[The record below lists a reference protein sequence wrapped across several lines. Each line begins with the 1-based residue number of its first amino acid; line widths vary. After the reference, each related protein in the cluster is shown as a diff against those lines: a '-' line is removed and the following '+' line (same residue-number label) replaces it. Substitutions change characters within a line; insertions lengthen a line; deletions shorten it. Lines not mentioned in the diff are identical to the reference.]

1 MKKRISIIGGGVSG
15 LGAALL
21 AKSKNNYVFLSE
33 KNQLNNKTKQILK
46 SNGINYEEGHHSK
59 TLLSSDLIIKSPGI
73 SDDSLIVKQ
82 IKDKGVPII
91 SEIEYGFENTD
102 SKIIAVTGTNGKT
115 TTCLML
121 KHIFNQ
127 TALNVLLAGNV
138 GNSLCHE
145 LSLKN
150 NYDIIV
156 LEVSSFQLENI
167 NKFKPHISVILNI
180 SDDHLDRY
188 SNFNE
193 YRMSK
198 FKITKNQKKEDYLIY
213 NYDDK
218 SLKDL
223 KTKANKI
230 PFSLEREFENGVFF
244 KKNKININL
253 KNKKMTIDQLSLNG
267 KHNIYNSMAAA
278 ISARV
283 FEISDSLIRKSL
295 QDFQNVEHRLESVL
309 KVNNIEFINDSKA
322 TNVHATWYA
331 LESMNSTIVWIAGGV
346 DKGNNYDELFDLVK
360 DKVKAIIVLG
370 DDKKINKSFKSA
382 VEKIINVG
390 SMKEAV
396 NLSYDLSSD
405 GDCVLLSP
413 ACASFNLF
421 KSFEDR
427 GSKFKEAV
435 RQL

>member
-21 AKSKNNYVFLSE
+21 ANSKNNYVFLSD
-33 KNQLNNKTKQILK
+33 KNQLNNKIKQALK
-46 SNGINYEEGHHSK
+46 YNNINFEEGRHSD
-59 TLLSSDLIIKSPGI
+59 TLFSSDLIIKSPGI
-73 SDDSLIVKQ
+73 SDDSLI
-82 IKDKGVPII
+82 IKKIKEKGIPII
-91 SEIEYGFENTD
+91 SEIEYGFENTN

-121 KHIFNQ
+121 KHILNQ

-138 GNSLCHE
+138 GNSFCYE
-145 LSLKN
+145 LSKKN
-150 NYDIIV
+150 NYDIII

-167 NKFKPHISVILNI
+167 NRFHPYISVILNI

-193 YRMSK
+193 YRMTK
-198 FKITKNQKKEDYLIY
+198 FMITKNQKKEDHIIY

-223 KTKANKI
+223 KTNANKI
-230 PFSLEREFENGVFF
+230 PISIEYEFENGVFF

-253 KNKKMTIDQLSLNG
+253 KNKKMTIDQLSLKG

-278 ISARV
+278 VSARV
-283 FEISDSLIRKSL
+283 FEISDSIIRKSL

-331 LESMNSTIVWIAGGV
+331 LESMTRKTVWIAGGV

-360 DKVKAIIVLG
+360 NKVKVIIVLG
-370 DDKKINKSFKSA
+370 DEKKINKFFKSA
-382 VEKIINVG
+382 VEKIINVA

-396 NLSYDLSSD
+396 SLSYDFSSD

-413 ACASFNLF
+413 ACASFNMF

-427 GSKFKEAV
+427 GSKFKDAV

>member
-46 SNGINYEEGHHSK
+46 SNGINYEEGHNSK

-73 SDDSLIVKQ
+73 SNNSLIVKQ

-167 NKFKPHISVILNI
+167 NKFQPDISVILNI

-322 TNVHATWYA
+322 TNIHASWYA
-331 LESMNSTIVWIAGGV
+331 LESMNRTIVWIAGGV

-360 DKVKAIIVLG
+360 NKVKAIIVLG

-382 VEKIINVG
+382 VENIFNVG

>member
-1 MKKRISIIGGGVSG
+1 
-15 LGAALL
+15 
-21 AKSKNNYVFLSE
+21 
-33 KNQLNNKTKQILK
+33 
-46 SNGINYEEGHHSK
+46 
-59 TLLSSDLIIKSPGI
+59 
-73 SDDSLIVKQ
+73 
-82 IKDKGVPII
+82 
-91 SEIEYGFENTD
+91 
-102 SKIIAVTGTNGKT
+102 
-115 TTCLML
+115 ML

-138 GNSLCHE
+138 GNSLCRE
-145 LSLKN
+145 LSLNN

-167 NKFKPHISVILNI
+167 NKFQPYISVILNI

-230 PFSLEREFENGVFF
+230 PFSLKREFENGVFL
-244 KKNKININL
+244 KNKININL
-253 KNKKMTIDQLSLNG
+253 KNKKMTIDQLLSLNG

-331 LESMNSTIVWIAGGV
+331 LESMNRTIVWIAGGV

-360 DKVKAIIVLG
+360 NKVKAIIVLG

-413 ACASFNLF
+413 ACASFNMF

-435 RQL
+435 RPIMSNINLQGDKTIWGVVFSLFTLSVLVVYSTAGISYLFNHISKIFLGLICMYFIHNLKFKYFARIGYFYFGLVSSCFFVFFLV

>member
-33 KNQLNNKTKQILK
+33 KNQLNNETKQILK
-46 SNGINYEEGHHSK
+46 LNGINYEEGHHSN

-73 SDDSLIVKQ
+73 SDNSSIVKQ
-82 IKDKGVPII
+82 IKDKGLPII

-102 SKIIAVTGTNGKT
+102 SKIIAVIGTNGKT

-127 TALNVLLAGNV
+127 TSLNVLLAGNV
-138 GNSLCHE
+138 GKSLCFE

-167 NKFKPHISVILNI
+167 NKFRPDISVILNI

-223 KTKANKI
+223 KTNANKI

-253 KNKKMTIDQLSLNG
+253 KNKKMTIDQLSLKG

-346 DKGNNYDELFDLVK
+346 DKGNNYDELFNLVK
-360 DKVKAIIVLG
+360 NKVKAIIVLG

>member
-33 KNQLNNKTKQILK
+33 KNQLNNETKQILK
-46 SNGINYEEGHHSK
+46 LNGINYEEGHHSN

-73 SDDSLIVKQ
+73 SDNSSIVKQ
-82 IKDKGVPII
+82 IKDKGLPII

-127 TALNVLLAGNV
+127 TAFNVLLAGNV
-138 GNSLCHE
+138 GKSLCFE

-167 NKFKPHISVILNI
+167 NKFHPDISVILNI

-253 KNKKMTIDQLSLNG
+253 KNKKMTIDQLSLKG

-331 LESMNSTIVWIAGGV
+331 MESMTSNIVWIAGGV

-360 DKVKAIIVLG
+360 NKVKAIIVLG

>member
-21 AKSKNNYVFLSE
+21 ARSKNNYVFLSE

-138 GNSLCHE
+138 GNSLCRE

-167 NKFKPHISVILNI
+167 NKFQPDISIILNI

-213 NYDDK
+213 NYDDE

-230 PFSLEREFENGVFF
+230 PFSLKREFENGVYL

-253 KNKKMTIDQLSLNG
+253 KNKKMTIDQLSLKG

-346 DKGNNYDELFDLVK
+346 DKGNNYDELFNLVK
-360 DKVKAIIVLG
+360 NKVKAIIVLG

>member
-46 SNGINYEEGHHSK
+46 SNGINYEEGYHSK

-138 GNSLCHE
+138 GNSLCRE

-167 NKFKPHISVILNI
+167 NKFQPDISVILNI

-230 PFSLEREFENGVFF
+230 PFSLKREFENGVFF

-295 QDFQNVEHRLESVL
+295 QDFQNVEHRLEYVL

-360 DKVKAIIVLG
+360 NKVKAIIVLG

-396 NLSYDLSSD
+396 SLSYDLSND

>member
-138 GNSLCHE
+138 GNSLCRE

-167 NKFKPHISVILNI
+167 NKFQPDISVILNI

-230 PFSLEREFENGVFF
+230 PFSLKREFENGVFF
-244 KKNKININL
+244 KNNKININL

-360 DKVKAIIVLG
+360 NKVKAIIVLG

>member
-33 KNQLNNKTKQILK
+33 KNQLNNETKQILK
-46 SNGINYEEGHHSK
+46 LNGINYEEGHHSN

-73 SDDSLIVKQ
+73 SDNSSIVKQ
-82 IKDKGVPII
+82 IKDKGLPII

-127 TALNVLLAGNV
+127 TSLNVLLAGNV
-138 GNSLCHE
+138 GKSLCFE

-167 NKFKPHISVILNI
+167 NKFRPDISVILNI

-253 KNKKMTIDQLSLNG
+253 KNKKMTIDQLSLKG

-331 LESMNSTIVWIAGGV
+331 MESMTSNIVWIAGGV
-346 DKGNNYDELFDLVK
+346 DKGNNYDELFNLVK
-360 DKVKAIIVLG
+360 NKVKAIIVLG

>member
-91 SEIEYGFENTD
+91 SEIEYGFENTN

-138 GNSLCHE
+138 GNSLCRE

-167 NKFKPHISVILNI
+167 NKFQPDISIILNI

-213 NYDDK
+213 NYDDE

-230 PFSLEREFENGVFF
+230 PFSLKREFENGVYL

-360 DKVKAIIVLG
+360 NKVKAIIVLG

>member
-33 KNQLNNKTKQILK
+33 KNQLNDKTKQILK

-138 GNSLCHE
+138 GNSLCRE

-167 NKFKPHISVILNI
+167 NKFQPDISVILNI

-230 PFSLEREFENGVFF
+230 PFSLKREFENGVFF

>member
-33 KNQLNNKTKQILK
+33 KNQLNNQTKQILK
-46 SNGINYEEGHHSK
+46 LNGINYEEGHHSN

-73 SDDSLIVKQ
+73 SDNSSIVKQ
-82 IKDKGVPII
+82 IKDKGLPII

-127 TALNVLLAGNV
+127 TSLNVLLAGNV
-138 GNSLCHE
+138 GKSLCFE

-167 NKFKPHISVILNI
+167 NKFHPDISVILNI

-218 SLKDL
+218 SVKDL

-253 KNKKMTIDQLSLNG
+253 KNKKMTIDQLSLKG

-331 LESMNSTIVWIAGGV
+331 MESMTSNIVWIAGGV
-346 DKGNNYDELFDLVK
+346 DKGNNYDELFNLVK
-360 DKVKAIIVLG
+360 NKVKAIIVLG

>member
-138 GNSLCHE
+138 GNSLCRE

-167 NKFKPHISVILNI
+167 NKFQPDISVILNI

-213 NYDDK
+213 NYDDE

-230 PFSLEREFENGVFF
+230 PFSLKREFENGVYL

-331 LESMNSTIVWIAGGV
+331 LESMNRTIVWIAGGV

-360 DKVKAIIVLG
+360 NKVKAIIVLG

>member
-33 KNQLNNKTKQILK
+33 KNQLNNETKQILK

-138 GNSLCHE
+138 GNSLCRE

-167 NKFKPHISVILNI
+167 NKFQPDISVILNI

-360 DKVKAIIVLG
+360 NKVKAIIVLG

>member
-33 KNQLNNKTKQILK
+33 KNQLNNETKQILK
-46 SNGINYEEGHHSK
+46 LNGINYEEGHHSN

-73 SDDSLIVKQ
+73 SDNSSIVKQ
-82 IKDKGVPII
+82 IKDKGLPII

-127 TALNVLLAGNV
+127 TSLNVLLAGNV
-138 GNSLCHE
+138 GKSLCFE

-150 NYDIIV
+150 NYDIII

-167 NKFKPHISVILNI
+167 NKFHPDISVILNI

-331 LESMNSTIVWIAGGV
+331 MESMTSNIVWIAGGV
-346 DKGNNYDELFDLVK
+346 DKGNNYDELFNLVK
-360 DKVKAIIVLG
+360 NKVKAIIVLG

>member
-33 KNQLNNKTKQILK
+33 KNQLNNETKQILK
-46 SNGINYEEGHHSK
+46 LNGINYEEGHHSN

-73 SDDSLIVKQ
+73 SDNSSIVKQ
-82 IKDKGVPII
+82 IKDKGLPII

-127 TALNVLLAGNV
+127 TSLNVLLAGNV
-138 GNSLCHE
+138 GKSLCFE

-167 NKFKPHISVILNI
+167 NKFHPDISVILNI

-331 LESMNSTIVWIAGGV
+331 MESMTSNIVWIAGGV
-346 DKGNNYDELFDLVK
+346 DKGNNYDELFNLVK
-360 DKVKAIIVLG
+360 NKVKAIIVLG

>member
-21 AKSKNNYVFLSE
+21 AKSKNNYVFLSD
-33 KNQLNNKTKQILK
+33 KNQLSKKIKQILK
-46 SNGINYEEGHHSK
+46 SNHINYEEGHHSNN
-59 TLLSSDLIIKSPGI
+59 LFSSDLIIKSPGI
-73 SDDSLIVKQ
+73 SDNSLIVKQ
-82 IKDKGVPII
+82 IKEKGIPII

-167 NKFKPHISVILNI
+167 NKFKPYISVILNI

-193 YRMSK
+193 YRKSK
-198 FKITKNQKKEDYLIY
+198 FMITKNQIKEDYLIY

-218 SLKDL
+218 CLKDL
-223 KTKANKI
+223 ETNANKI
-230 PFSLEREFENGVFF
+230 PFSLECEFENGVFF

-253 KNKKMTIDQLSLNG
+253 KNKNMTIDQLSLKG

-331 LESMNSTIVWIAGGV
+331 LESMTRNIVWIAGGV
-346 DKGNNYDELFDLVK
+346 DKGNNYDELFNLVK
-360 DKVKAIIVLG
+360 NKVKAIIVLG

-382 VEKIINVG
+382 VENIINVG
-390 SMKEAV
+390 SMQEAV
-396 NLSYDLSSD
+396 SLSYDISSD

>member
-33 KNQLNNKTKQILK
+33 KNQLNNETKQILK
-46 SNGINYEEGHHSK
+46 LNGINYEEGHHSN

-73 SDDSLIVKQ
+73 SDNSSIVKQ
-82 IKDKGVPII
+82 IKDKGLPII

-127 TALNVLLAGNV
+127 TSLNVLLAGNV
-138 GNSLCHE
+138 GKSLCFE

-167 NKFKPHISVILNI
+167 NKFHPDISVILNI

-253 KNKKMTIDQLSLNG
+253 KNKKMTIDQLSLKG

-331 LESMNSTIVWIAGGV
+331 MESMTSNIVWIAGGV
-346 DKGNNYDELFDLVK
+346 DKGNNYDELFNLVK
-360 DKVKAIIVLG
+360 NKVKAIIVLG

>member
-1 MKKRISIIGGGVSG
+1 
-15 LGAALL
+15 
-21 AKSKNNYVFLSE
+21 
-33 KNQLNNKTKQILK
+33 
-46 SNGINYEEGHHSK
+46 
-59 TLLSSDLIIKSPGI
+59 
-73 SDDSLIVKQ
+73 
-82 IKDKGVPII
+82 
-91 SEIEYGFENTD
+91 
-102 SKIIAVTGTNGKT
+102 
-115 TTCLML
+115 
-121 KHIFNQ
+121 
-127 TALNVLLAGNV
+127 
-138 GNSLCHE
+138 
-145 LSLKN
+145 
-150 NYDIIV
+150 
-156 LEVSSFQLENI
+156 
-167 NKFKPHISVILNI
+167 
-180 SDDHLDRY
+180 
-188 SNFNE
+188 
-193 YRMSK
+193 MSK

-230 PFSLEREFENGVFF
+230 PFSLKREFEKGVFF

-360 DKVKAIIVLG
+360 NKVKAIIVLG

>member
-138 GNSLCHE
+138 GNSLCRE

-156 LEVSSFQLENI
+156 LEISSFQLDNI
-167 NKFKPHISVILNI
+167 NKFKPDISVILNI

-218 SLKDL
+218 FLKDL

-253 KNKKMTIDQLSLNG
+253 KNKKMTIDQLSLKG

-331 LESMNSTIVWIAGGV
+331 LESMTRSIVWIAGGV
-346 DKGNNYDELFDLVK
+346 DKGNNYDELFNLVK
-360 DKVKAIIVLG
+360 NKVKAIIVLG

-396 NLSYDLSSD
+396 NLSYDLSRD

-413 ACASFNLF
+413 ACASYNLF

>member
-21 AKSKNNYVFLSE
+21 AKSKNNRVFLSD
-33 KNQLNNKTKQILK
+33 KNQLNNKIKQILK
-46 SNGINYEEGHHSK
+46 SNYINYEEGYHSNN
-59 TLLSSDLIIKSPGI
+59 LFSSDLIIKSPGI
-73 SDDSLIVKQ
+73 SDNSLIVKQ
-82 IKDKGVPII
+82 IKEKGIPII

-150 NYDIIV
+150 DYDIIV

-167 NKFKPHISVILNI
+167 NKFQPDISVILNI

-213 NYDDK
+213 NYDDE

-230 PFSLEREFENGVFF
+230 PFSLKREFENGVYL

-253 KNKKMTIDQLSLNG
+253 KNKKMTIDQLSLKG

-360 DKVKAIIVLG
+360 NKVKAIIVLG

>member
-127 TALNVLLAGNV
+127 TALNVLLAGNI

-167 NKFKPHISVILNI
+167 NKFQPDISVILNI

-230 PFSLEREFENGVFF
+230 PFSLKREFENGVFF
-244 KKNKININL
+244 KKKKININL

-360 DKVKAIIVLG
+360 NKVKAIIVLG

-396 NLSYDLSSD
+396 NLSYNLSSD

>member
-138 GNSLCHE
+138 GNSLCRE

-167 NKFKPHISVILNI
+167 NKFQPDISVILNI

-193 YRMSK
+193 YRKSK
-198 FKITKNQKKEDYLIY
+198 FMITKNQKKEDYLIY
-213 NYDDK
+213 NYDDE

-230 PFSLEREFENGVFF
+230 PFSLKREFENGVYL

-360 DKVKAIIVLG
+360 NKVKAIIVLG

>member
-21 AKSKNNYVFLSE
+21 ASSKNNHVLLSD
-33 KNQLNNKTKQILK
+33 KNQLNNKTKEILK
-46 SNGINYEEGHHSK
+46 LNNINFEEGNHSDD
-59 TLLSSDLIIKSPGI
+59 LFASDLVIKSPGI
-73 SDDSLIVKQ
+73 SESSLIIKQ
-82 IKDKGVPII
+82 IRNKGIPII
-91 SEIEYGFENTD
+91 SEIEYGFANTN

-121 KHIFNQ
+121 KHIFNR
-127 TALNVLLAGNV
+127 TSLSVLLAGNI
-138 GNSLCHE
+138 GNSLCYE
-145 LSLKN
+145 LSLNN
-150 NYDIIV
+150 NYDIII
-156 LEVSSFQLENI
+156 LEVSSFQLENTK
-167 NKFKPHISVILNI
+167 KFQPNISIILNI

-188 SNFNE
+188 SNFDE
-193 YRMSK
+193 YRMTK
-198 FKITKNQKKEDYLIY
+198 HMITKNQNKKDFLIY

-218 SLKDL
+218 YLKDL
-223 KTKANKI
+223 KTNAHKI
-230 PFSLEREFENGVFF
+230 PISLQTELMNGVFV

-253 KNKKMTIDQLSLNG
+253 NNKKMTIDQLSLKG

-283 FEISDSLIRKSL
+283 FEISDSIIRKSL

-309 KVNNIEFINDSKA
+309 KLNNIEFINDSKA

-331 LESMNSTIVWIAGGV
+331 LESMTRKIVWIAGGV
-346 DKGNNYDELFDLVK
+346 DKGNNYKELFDLVK
-360 DKVKAIIVLG
+360 NKVKAIIVLS
-370 DDKKINKSFKSA
+370 DEKKINKYFKSA
-382 VEKIINVG
+382 VEKIVNVG

-396 NLSYDLSSD
+396 SLSYDLSND

-413 ACASFNLF
+413 ACASFNMF
-421 KSFEDR
+421 ESFEDR

>member
-1 MKKRISIIGGGVSG
+1 
-15 LGAALL
+15 
-21 AKSKNNYVFLSE
+21 
-33 KNQLNNKTKQILK
+33 
-46 SNGINYEEGHHSK
+46 
-59 TLLSSDLIIKSPGI
+59 
-73 SDDSLIVKQ
+73 
-82 IKDKGVPII
+82 
-91 SEIEYGFENTD
+91 
-102 SKIIAVTGTNGKT
+102 
-115 TTCLML
+115 
-121 KHIFNQ
+121 
-127 TALNVLLAGNV
+127 
-138 GNSLCHE
+138 
-145 LSLKN
+145 
-150 NYDIIV
+150 
-156 LEVSSFQLENI
+156 
-167 NKFKPHISVILNI
+167 
-180 SDDHLDRY
+180 
-188 SNFNE
+188 
-193 YRMSK
+193 
-198 FKITKNQKKEDYLIY
+198 
-213 NYDDK
+213 
-218 SLKDL
+218 
-223 KTKANKI
+223 
-230 PFSLEREFENGVFF
+230 
-244 KKNKININL
+244 
-253 KNKKMTIDQLSLNG
+253 MTIDQLSLNG

-331 LESMNSTIVWIAGGV
+331 LESMTRSIVWIAGGV
-346 DKGNNYDELFDLVK
+346 DKGNNYDELFNLVK
-360 DKVKAIIVLG
+360 NKVKAIIVLG

>member
-46 SNGINYEEGHHSK
+46 SNGINYEEGNHSK

-138 GNSLCHE
+138 GNSLCRE

-167 NKFKPHISVILNI
+167 NKFQPDISVILNI

-230 PFSLEREFENGVFF
+230 PFSLKREFENGVYL

-295 QDFQNVEHRLESVL
+295 QDFQNVEHRLESVI

-346 DKGNNYDELFDLVK
+346 DKGNNYDELFNLVK
-360 DKVKAIIVLG
+360 NKVKAIIVLG

>member
-1 MKKRISIIGGGVSG
+1 MKKGISIIGGGVSG

-138 GNSLCHE
+138 GNSLCRE

-167 NKFKPHISVILNI
+167 NKFQPDISVILNI

-198 FKITKNQKKEDYLIY
+198 FKITKNQKKGDYLIY

-360 DKVKAIIVLG
+360 NKVKAIIVLG

>member
-33 KNQLNNKTKQILK
+33 KNQLNNETKQILK
-46 SNGINYEEGHHSK
+46 LNGINYEEGHNSN

-73 SDDSLIVKQ
+73 SDNSSIVKQ
-82 IKDKGVPII
+82 IKDKGLPII

-127 TALNVLLAGNV
+127 TSLNVLLAGNV
-138 GNSLCHE
+138 GKSLCFE

-167 NKFKPHISVILNI
+167 NKFHPDISVILNI

-253 KNKKMTIDQLSLNG
+253 KNKKMTIDQLSLKG

-331 LESMNSTIVWIAGGV
+331 MESMTSNIVWIAGGV
-346 DKGNNYDELFDLVK
+346 DKGNNYDELFNLVK
-360 DKVKAIIVLG
+360 NKVKAIIVLG

>member
-33 KNQLNNKTKQILK
+33 KNQLNNETKKILK
-46 SNGINYEEGHHSK
+46 SNGINYEEGNHSK

-127 TALNVLLAGNV
+127 TSLNVLLAGNV
-138 GNSLCHE
+138 GNSLCRE

-167 NKFKPHISVILNI
+167 NKFQPDISVILNI

-193 YRMSK
+193 YRKSK
-198 FKITKNQKKEDYLIY
+198 FMITKNQKKEDYLIY

-218 SLKDL
+218 YLKDL
-223 KTKANKI
+223 ETNANKI
-230 PFSLEREFENGVFF
+230 PFSLECEFENGVFF

-253 KNKKMTIDQLSLNG
+253 KNKNMTIDQLSLKG

-331 LESMNSTIVWIAGGV
+331 MESMTSNIVWIAGGV

-360 DKVKAIIVLG
+360 EKVKAIIVLG

>member
-138 GNSLCHE
+138 GNSLCRE

-167 NKFKPHISVILNI
+167 NKFQPDISVILNI

-213 NYDDK
+213 NYDDE

-230 PFSLEREFENGVFF
+230 PFSLKREFENGVYL

-360 DKVKAIIVLG
+360 NKVKAIIVLG

>member
-138 GNSLCHE
+138 GNSLCRE

-167 NKFKPHISVILNI
+167 NKFQPDISVILNI

-230 PFSLEREFENGVFF
+230 PFSLKREFEKGVFI

-295 QDFQNVEHRLESVL
+295 QDFQNVEHRLEYVL

-322 TNVHATWYA
+322 TNIHATWYA

>member
-138 GNSLCHE
+138 GNSLCRE

-167 NKFKPHISVILNI
+167 NKFQPDISVILNI

-230 PFSLEREFENGVFF
+230 PFSLKREFENGVFF
-244 KKNKININL
+244 KNNKININL

>member
-138 GNSLCHE
+138 GNSLCRE

-156 LEVSSFQLENI
+156 LEISSFQLDNI
-167 NKFKPHISVILNI
+167 NKFKPDISVILNI

-218 SLKDL
+218 FLKDL

-253 KNKKMTIDQLSLNG
+253 KNKKMTIDQLSLKG

-331 LESMNSTIVWIAGGV
+331 LESMTRSIVWIAGGV
-346 DKGNNYDELFDLVK
+346 DKGNNYDELFNLVK
-360 DKVKAIIVLG
+360 NKVKAIIVLG

-413 ACASFNLF
+413 ACASYNLF